1 MNQKFQWNEMTMGVC
16 YYPEHWE
23 KSLWRDDLK
32 RMKETGIS
40 VVRIAEFSWNKVEP
54 EEGVFTFAFFDEFLD
69 LCRDEG
75 MKVIFCT
82 PSATPPAWISET
94 YPEILNA
101 REDGVLYRHG
111 GRHQY
116 NYNSKKYQELVRR
129 VVEKEAE
136 HYGKHPAIIGWQI
149 DNELN
154 CETCEFHSESDS
166 AAFRV
171 FLKEKYGTLDKLNDA
186 WWTGFWGNLY
196 TEWEQIESPS
206 VIGEGVLHGLVLDW
220 KRFTS
225 EQLLNFCKE
234 EIRIVKQHS
243 ELPVTVNMMGAF
255 KPLNY
260 FKWAKEVDFVS
271 WDNYPSW
278 HMRADVI
285 QEGVLTAFYHTLTRS
300 FKKAPFLMMESAPS
314 AVQWKP
320 ENTLKKPG
328 MHELSSLQAVAYGS
342 DSVQYFQWRKGR
354 GGCEKYHGAVLDH
367 KNGENTRVFRD
378 VTKLGARLEQ
388 ISDKVKGSC
397 NQPKV
402 AIVFDWENWW
412 AV

>member
-136 HYGKHPAIIGWQI
+136 HYGKHPAINGWQI
-149 DNELN
+149 DNEQN
-154 CETCEFHSESDS
+154 CETCEID
-166 AAFRV
+166 
-171 FLKEKYGTLDKLNDA
+171 
-186 WWTGFWGNLY
+186 
-196 TEWEQIESPS
+196 
-206 VIGEGVLHGLVLDW
+206 
-220 KRFTS
+220 
-225 EQLLNFCKE
+225 
-234 EIRIVKQHS
+234 
-243 ELPVTVNMMGAF
+243 
-255 KPLNY
+255 
-260 FKWAKEVDFVS
+260 
-271 WDNYPSW
+271 
-278 HMRADVI
+278 
-285 QEGVLTAFYHTLTRS
+285 
-300 FKKAPFLMMESAPS
+300 
-314 AVQWKP
+314 
-320 ENTLKKPG
+320 
-328 MHELSSLQAVAYGS
+328 
-342 DSVQYFQWRKGR
+342 
-354 GGCEKYHGAVLDH
+354 
-367 KNGENTRVFRD
+367 
-378 VTKLGARLEQ
+378 
-388 ISDKVKGSC
+388 
-397 NQPKV
+397 
-402 AIVFDWENWW
+402 
-412 AV
+412 